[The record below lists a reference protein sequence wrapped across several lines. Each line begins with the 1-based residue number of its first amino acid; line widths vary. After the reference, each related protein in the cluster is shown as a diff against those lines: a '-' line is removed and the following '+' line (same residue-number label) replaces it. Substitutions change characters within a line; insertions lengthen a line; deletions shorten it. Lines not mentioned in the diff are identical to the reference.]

1 MFEVACRFLLDYFM
15 LTMLF
20 SHIYFL
26 LLLFMVMCVYIYI
39 GERCG
44 SILLD
49 ISQRVIR
56 KVGREGGGRGVCSSS
71 HYLTFRRKSSS
82 HSHTPDEFYIT
93 ELFFPLRMYHKLSRQ
108 YLTKYTHVT
117 HSSPQQEMESSLF
130 RKISCAS
137 PFPRFPFTIT

>member
-56 KVGREGGGRGVCSSS
+56 KVGREGGERGSVPHHITLHSDEKVP
-71 HYLTFRRKSSS
+71 HILTHQTSFTSPNFFSLS
-82 HSHTPDEFYIT
+82 ACITNFPDNI
-93 ELFFPLRMYHKLSRQ
+93 
-108 YLTKYTHVT
+108 
-117 HSSPQQEMESSLF
+117 
-130 RKISCAS
+130 
-137 PFPRFPFTIT
+137 